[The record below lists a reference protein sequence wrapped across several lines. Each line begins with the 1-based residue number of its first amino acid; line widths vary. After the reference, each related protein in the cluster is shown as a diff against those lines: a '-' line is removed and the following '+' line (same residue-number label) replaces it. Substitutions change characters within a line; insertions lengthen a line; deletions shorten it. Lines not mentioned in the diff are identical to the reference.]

1 MDLSLSTALNVML
14 FSIMLGMGSS
24 LTLNNFKRVIKDPKP
39 FLIGMVSQFGFL
51 PFFGYLI
58 SILLNLSPVM
68 SLGLILIACTP
79 GGSTSNLY
87 TYYSKGDLA
96 LSISMTM
103 ASSLLAIVMMP
114 TLIII
119 YTKVIGIDGIIVV
132 PYKKILILLLMLL
145 IPVMLGMIIRS
156 VNYSLA
162 KIVEK
167 ISSYVGIIAI
177 IVIFIIPLIKNR
189 DMFDV
194 DKSVF
199 IAPALIA
206 GLGMFFG
213 YYVSRLFKLSI
224 AQSKTVSLETG
235 IQNAV
240 LTIGIIVMSFE
251 GDTQKSLLVI
261 PILYTFFIPL
271 LSMLVT
277 FVVFKKLIP
286 TEKSNL
292 KL

>member
-1 MDLSLSTALNVML
+1 MNLSLSTAINVML

-24 LTLNNFKRVIKDPKP
+24 LKFSNFKEVIKEPKP
-39 FLIGMVSQFGFL
+39 FLIGMFSQFGFL
-51 PFFGYLI
+51 PFCGYLI

-103 ASSLLAIVMMP
+103 ASSLVATLMMP
-114 TLIII
+114 LLIAF
-119 YTKVIGIDGIIVV
+119 YTNIIGIDGVIIV
-132 PYKKILILLLMLL
+132 PYKKILMLLLMLL
-145 IPVMLGMIIRS
+145 IPVVIGIIIRKLN
-156 VNYSLA
+156 VKLA

-167 ISSYVGIIAI
+167 ISSYIGIIAI
-177 IVIFIIPLIKNR
+177 IVIFIIPLVKNK
-189 DMFDV
+189 DMFNV

-213 YYVSRLFKLSI
+213 YYISRLFKLSI

-240 LTIGIIVMSFE
+240 LTIGIILISFE

-271 LSMLVT
+271 FSILIT
-277 FVVFKKLIP
+277 FVIFRKLIR
-286 TEKSNL
+286 
-292 KL
+292 